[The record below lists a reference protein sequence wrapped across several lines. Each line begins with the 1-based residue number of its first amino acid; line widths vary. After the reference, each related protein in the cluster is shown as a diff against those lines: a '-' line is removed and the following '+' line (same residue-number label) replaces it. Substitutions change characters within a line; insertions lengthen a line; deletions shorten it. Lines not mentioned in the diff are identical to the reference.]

1 MPVRNKKGSKTRT
14 PSKGTTTPSKRTTTK
29 KITVTVPAQTI
40 EVPVQQTI
48 VETPIQQQAPIQ
60 QPVVE
65 TPVQQTPPVEKV
77 SAASQTPSGEKMQTN
92 SVANSFMDDLLVA
105 TDKDGKV
112 NEVNEDDPE
121 DEEEE
126 EGGDEPGQQ
135 NTTDNP
141 DQKKNVATKVVDA
154 LIDKNVPLKEIS
166 NADRMRKA
174 NATATLYTE
183 TYALALQ
190 TTGQVISGDWSVENE
205 ARYAISEERKKN
217 IIEPWADLLYI
228 KSKTGE
234 PASPGAGLAGAM
246 IMSVIPVVV
255 NAFRDRKNKKLLA
268 EKDKII
274 ADQKVL
280 ITDLTQKVDK
290 LTGLVEQMMKGKTFS
305 DAVIESETFNKTPV
319 QKRSTNSINAKVI
332 KMPTKF
338 GVHKVGCT
346 CGRPSCVQK
355 LKDAKALSEQS
366 K

>member
-1 MPVRNKKGSKTRT
+1 MKAKNKKVVPNRRT
-14 PSKGTTTPSKRTTTK
+14 PRRTTTTK
-29 KITVTVPAQTI
+29 KITVTVPEQVI
-40 EVPVQQTI
+40 EVPIQQTV
-48 VETPIQQQAPIQ
+48 VETPVQQQAPVE
-60 QPVVE
+60 QPHIE

-77 SAASQTPSGEKMQTN
+77 SAATQTPSGNTTQTN
-92 SVANSFMDDLLVA
+92 SVANSFMDDLLTP

-121 DEEEE
+121 EEEE
-126 EGGDEPGQQ
+126 EESEEGQQ
-135 NTTDNP
+135 PNTNTQTP
-141 DQKKNVATKVVDA
+141 PEKKNIATKVVDA
-154 LIDKNVPLKEIS
+154 LADPQLPIKEIS

-183 TYALALQ
+183 TYALGLQ
-190 TTGQVISGDWSVENE
+190 TTGQIISGDWSVENE

-274 ADQKVL
+274 ADQKVQ
-280 ITDLTQKVDK
+280 ITELTQKVDK
-290 LTGLVEQMMKGKTFS
+290 LTGLVEQMLKGKTLS
-305 DAVIESETFNKTPV
+305 DAVIESETINKTPV
-319 QKRSTNSINAKVI
+319 QKRSANSRDARVI

-346 CGRPSCVQK
+346 CGRPSCAQK
-355 LKDAKALSEQS
+355 LKEAALVE
-366 K
+366 KTK